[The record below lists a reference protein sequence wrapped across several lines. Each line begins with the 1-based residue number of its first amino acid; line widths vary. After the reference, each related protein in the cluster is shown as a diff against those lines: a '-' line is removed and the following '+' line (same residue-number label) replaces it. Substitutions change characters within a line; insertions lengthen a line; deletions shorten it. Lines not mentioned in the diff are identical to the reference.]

1 MSTQLTESVNPRS
14 RDIDLKSIPE
24 IIDIINAEDQLVAN
38 AVHAAR
44 EGIIKAVEAAVQSLN
59 NGGRMIY
66 IGAGTSGRLGV
77 MDAVECAPTYG
88 MPYDRVFAIIAGGY
102 DTMVKAS
109 ENAEDNVDAGIKA
122 MDDNHVTAA
131 DTIIG
136 ISASGN
142 TPYVTGALK
151 RARELGASTVGI
163 ICNANGT
170 VADAAE
176 IPIILL
182 TGPEVITGSTRMKAG
197 SAQKMTL
204 NAISTTTMIRIG
216 RVTGNFMT
224 AMRPTNTKLRKRAR
238 FIVGSICGISE
249 EDADAL
255 LEQHNYV
262 IRDSV
267 NAWRKQETHP

>member
-24 IIDIINAEDQLVAN
+24 IIDIINEEDRLVPL

-44 EGIIKAVEAAVQSLN
+44 DGISKAVEACVNSLD

-88 MPYDRVFAIIAGGY
+88 MPMDRVFAIIAGGY
-102 DTMVKAS
+102 DTMVRAS
-109 ENAEDNVDAGIKA
+109 ENAEDNVEAGMKA
-122 MDDNHVTAA
+122 MDDNHVSAS

-163 ICNANGT
+163 ICNATGT
-170 VADAAE
+170 VADAAD
-176 IPIILL
+176 IPIALL

-204 NAISTTTMIRIG
+204 NAISTATMIRIG

-224 AMRPTNTKLRKRAR
+224 TMRPTNTKLRKRAR
-238 FIVGSICGISE
+238 FIVGSICGLSE
-249 EDADAL
+249 DEAGAL
-255 LEQHNYV
+255 LEKHAYV
-262 IRDSV
+262 IRDAV
-267 NAWRKQETHP
+267 DEWRRETR